1 MRQDNNFYFILTLL
15 ITFLLGSLIFLFI
28 VFKSF
33 FWSAFISLI
42 FYLGSREYYLRIKF
56 KLPKSLYS
64 SAPYLMILLV
74 IITIFLPL
82 IFISSTLINELLSL
96 LFVLRVNL
104 TEERLLPFLLNF
116 SLITDYFTDSEFFW
130 VQFPLTYREIVKN
143 YGDILNV
150 DSLYG
155 ILSNAT
161 SYIMGGLK
169 VPIEYIV
176 NTLFSLILLF
186 FFYKDGYKIEA
197 FFERNMRI
205 SGEIKNKIMYRILD
219 AVKAVLK
226 GNFVISLF
234 QGFILGLILFFAGI
248 SNPILYGSIGAFFSL
263 IPIIGTAVVWLPAS
277 LYIILYEGN
286 LISGILVMSFSFS
299 SYLILENFIKP
310 SMLDRKLN
318 IHPFLLFLSLLGGIQ
333 EFGIIGLIIGP
344 VTVTMIVILWDYWT
358 YYNHTIRTQTKGES
372 GEIV

>member
-15 ITFLLGSLIFLFI
+15 IVFLLGSLIFLFI

-56 KLPKSLYS
+56 KLPKSARH
-64 SAPYLMILLV
+64 SAPYLMIILV

-82 IFISSTLINELLSL
+82 VFISSTLVNEILSL
-96 LFVLRVNL
+96 LFVLKINL
-104 TEERLLPFLLNF
+104 SEERLLPFLMNF

-130 VQFPLTYREIVKN
+130 VQLPMGYREIVQN
-143 YGDILNV
+143 YGDILNI

-161 SYIMGGLK
+161 SLILGGIK
-169 VPIEYIV
+169 VPIEYLT

-186 FFYKDGYKIEA
+186 FFYKDGYKVES
-197 FFERNMRI
+197 FFESNMHI

-226 GNFVISLF
+226 GNFIISLL
-234 QGFILGLILFFAGI
+234 QGIILGFILFFAGI

-263 IPIIGTAVVWLPAS
+263 IPIIGTAVVWLPAG
-277 LYIILYEGN
+277 LYILVYEGN
-286 LISGILVMSFSFS
+286 LISGILVMSFGFGA
-299 SYLILENFIKP
+299 YLILENFIKP
-310 SMLDRKLN
+310 TMLDRKLN

-344 VTVTMIVILWDYWT
+344 VTVTVIVILWDYWI
-358 YYNHTIRTQTKGES
+358 YYNKNLKHNPDGES

>member
-42 FYLGSREYYLRIKF
+42 FYMGSREYYLRIKF
-56 KLPKSLYS
+56 KLPKSFHS
-64 SAPYLMILLV
+64 SAPYLMIFLV

-116 SLITDYFTDSEFFW
+116 SLITDYFTDTEFFW
-130 VQFPLTYREIVKN
+130 VQFPMTYREIVQN

-161 SYIMGGLK
+161 SFIMGGLK
-169 VPIEYIV
+169 VPLEYIM

-226 GNFVISLF
+226 GNFVISLL

-277 LYIILYEGN
+277 LYILLYEGN
-286 LISGILVMSFSFS
+286 VITGILVMTFSFS

-344 VTVTMIVILWDYWT
+344 VTVTMIVILWDYWK